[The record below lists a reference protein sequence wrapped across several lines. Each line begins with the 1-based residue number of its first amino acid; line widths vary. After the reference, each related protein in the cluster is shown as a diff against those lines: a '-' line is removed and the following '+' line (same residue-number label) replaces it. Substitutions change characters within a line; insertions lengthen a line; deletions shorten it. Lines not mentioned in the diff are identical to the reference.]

1 MLFVLKKIVLR
12 IGGMTCSACSS
23 GLEKYLS
30 RQEGVSSASVNLVL
44 SLATIE
50 YENLSKKD
58 LERFVKEAGF
68 QSLGEFKGVEDLE
81 SKKEDKTK
89 YIVLGI
95 LILIMMYLGMGE
107 MLGLPTIPFLN
118 MDYPVL
124 LSSVLLLI
132 TIVYL
137 IFGFDILKSGFTN
150 LIHRMPNMD
159 TLVLFSVF
167 FSLAYSLFGY
177 VQIILGN
184 LSYMHHL
191 YFESAAM
198 VLYFVKLGRYIES
211 FSKDQTKSAI
221 RKLVQITPSKAIVK
235 DGEKLTEVTI
245 DEVSTGDTLVCRA
258 GDKVA
263 VDGTVTSGKTYVDES
278 FITGE
283 SAPVLK
289 TSGSKVI
296 AGSICYDG
304 YIEYSAEKI
313 GKESTISEIVTMVV
327 DATNTKSKVQ
337 KMADRISG
345 YFVPIILAI
354 AIVTFIL
361 SYLLGC
367 SFSVSFT
374 HFVTVLVVACPC
386 ALGLAVPLVV
396 VVSNGLCAEKGLFL
410 RNGEVLERAKT
421 IDTIVLDKT
430 GTLTQG
436 KLRVYEF
443 QNDSNLTD
451 AEFLNVVANLE
462 SFSSHP
468 IHTAFD
474 VTKKLDVSH
483 FKELSGMGILAK
495 INDDEY
501 YLGNHKILTRLK
513 LKNRYQ
519 TKEDNYSKSG
529 CSIIYVVQN
538 KKLIGIIGV
547 KDTVREESKEAIREF
562 MRRGIDVVMLTGDHE
577 GVANQIAKEVGIR
590 HVISDVLSK
599 EKASYIEKLKQDGN
613 RVIMVGDGIN
623 DAPALVASSIGISIN
638 QGTDVAMDSAD
649 VILMNNNLSNI
660 IDFIDISKHSYHI
673 IWQNLFWAFFYNA
686 LMIPIA
692 AGLLLPLGIA
702 MNPMVA
708 SIAMTISSLTV
719 VMNSLRLRRWKNERN

>member
-1 MLFVLKKIVLR
+1 MKKIVLR

-30 RQEGVSSASVNLVL
+30 RQEGVSFASVNLVL

-95 LILIMMYLGMGE
+95 LIFIMMYLGMGE

-211 FSKDQTKSAI
+211 FSKDQTKTAI

-483 FKELSGMGILAK
+483 FEELSGMGILAK

-519 TKEDNYSKSG
+519 TKEDNYSKAG

-562 MRRGIDVVMLTGDHE
+562 MRRGINVVMLTGDHE

-590 HVISDVLSK
+590 HIISDVLPK
-599 EKASYIEKLKQDGN
+599 EKASYIEKLKQDGKH
-613 RVIMVGDGIN
+613 VIMVGDGIN

-660 IDFIDISKHSYHI
+660 IDFIDISKCSYHI

-692 AGLLLPLGIA
+692 AGLLSPLGIT

>member
-1 MLFVLKKIVLR
+1 MKKIVLR

-30 RQEGVSSASVNLVL
+30 RQEGVSFASVNLVL

-95 LILIMMYLGMGE
+95 LIFIMMYLGMGE

-451 AEFLNVVANLE
+451 SEFLNVVANLE

-483 FKELSGMGILAK
+483 FEELSGMGILAK

-519 TKEDNYSKSG
+519 TKEDDYSKAG

-547 KDTVREESKEAIREF
+547 KDTVREESKEAIHEF
-562 MRRGIDVVMLTGDHE
+562 MHRGIDVVMLTGDHE

-590 HVISDVLSK
+590 HVISDVLPK
-599 EKASYIEKLKQDGN
+599 EKASYIEKLKQDGKH
-613 RVIMVGDGIN
+613 VIMVGDGIN

-660 IDFIDISKHSYHI
+660 IDFIDISKRSYHI

-692 AGLLLPLGIA
+692 AGFLSPLGIT

>member
-1 MLFVLKKIVLR
+1 MKKIVLR

-263 VDGTVTSGKTYVDES
+263 VDGTVTFGKTYVDES

-443 QNDSNLTD
+443 QNDSNLSD

-483 FKELSGMGILAK
+483 FEELSGMGILAK

-519 TKEDNYSKSG
+519 TKEDNYSKAG

-590 HVISDVLSK
+590 HVISDVLPK
-599 EKASYIEKLKQDGN
+599 EKASYIEKLKQDGKH
-613 RVIMVGDGIN
+613 VIMVGDGIN

-660 IDFIDISKHSYHI
+660 IDFIDISKRSYHI

-692 AGLLLPLGIA
+692 AGLLSPLGIT

>member
-1 MLFVLKKIVLR
+1 MKKIVLR

-30 RQEGVSSASVNLVL
+30 RQEGISSASVNLVL

-124 LSSVLLLI
+124 LSSVFLLI

-443 QNDSNLTD
+443 QNDSNLSD

-483 FKELSGMGILAK
+483 FEELSGMGILAK

-590 HVISDVLSK
+590 HVISDVLPK

-660 IDFIDISKHSYHI
+660 IDFIDISKRSYHI

-692 AGLLLPLGIA
+692 AGLLSPLGIT

>member
-1 MLFVLKKIVLR
+1 MKKIVLR

-118 MDYPVL
+118 MDYSVL

-150 LIHRMPNMD
+150 LIHCMPNMD

-167 FSLAYSLFGY
+167 FSLVYSLFGY

-221 RKLVQITPSKAIVK
+221 RKLVQITPSKAILK

-443 QNDSNLTD
+443 QNDSNLSD

-483 FKELSGMGILAK
+483 FEELSGMGILAK

-519 TKEDNYSKSG
+519 TKEDNYSKAG

-562 MRRGIDVVMLTGDHE
+562 MHRGIDVVMLTGDHE

-590 HVISDVLSK
+590 HVISDVLPK
-599 EKASYIEKLKQDGN
+599 EKASYIEKLKQDGKH
-613 RVIMVGDGIN
+613 VIMVGDGIN

-660 IDFIDISKHSYHI
+660 IDFIDISKQSYHI

-692 AGLLLPLGIA
+692 AGLLLPLGIT

>member
-1 MLFVLKKIVLR
+1 MKKIVLR

-30 RQEGVSSASVNLVL
+30 RQEGVSFASVNLVL

-221 RKLVQITPSKAIVK
+221 RKLVQITPSKAILK

-374 HFVTVLVVACPC
+374 HFVTALVVACPC

-468 IHTAFD
+468 IHTALD

-483 FKELSGMGILAK
+483 FEELSGMGILAK

-519 TKEDNYSKSG
+519 TKEDDYSKAG

-562 MRRGIDVVMLTGDHE
+562 KRRGIDVVMLTGDHE

-590 HVISDVLSK
+590 HVISDVLPK
-599 EKASYIEKLKQDGN
+599 EKASYIEKLKQDGKH
-613 RVIMVGDGIN
+613 VIMVGDGIN

-660 IDFIDISKHSYHI
+660 IDFIDISKRSYHI

-692 AGLLLPLGIA
+692 AGLLSPLGIT

>member
-1 MLFVLKKIVLR
+1 MKKIVLR

-124 LSSVLLLI
+124 LSSVFLLI

-337 KMADRISG
+337 KMADRISS

-443 QNDSNLTD
+443 QNDSNLSD

-483 FKELSGMGILAK
+483 FEELSGMGILAK

-513 LKNRYQ
+513 LKNCYQ
-519 TKEDNYSKSG
+519 TKEDDYSKAG

-590 HVISDVLSK
+590 HVISDVLPK

-660 IDFIDISKHSYHI
+660 IDFIDISKQSYHI

-692 AGLLLPLGIA
+692 AGLLLPLGIT

>member
-1 MLFVLKKIVLR
+1 MKKIVLR

-30 RQEGVSSASVNLVL
+30 RQEGVSFASVNLVL

-483 FKELSGMGILAK
+483 FEELSGMGILAK

-519 TKEDNYSKSG
+519 TKEDDYSKAG

-562 MRRGIDVVMLTGDHE
+562 MHRGIDVVMLTGDHE

-590 HVISDVLSK
+590 HVISDVLPK
-599 EKASYIEKLKQDGN
+599 EKASYIEKLKQDGKH
-613 RVIMVGDGIN
+613 VIMVGDGIN

-660 IDFIDISKHSYHI
+660 IDFIDISKRSYHI

-692 AGLLLPLGIA
+692 AGFLSPLGIT

>member
-1 MLFVLKKIVLR
+1 MKKIVLR

-443 QNDSNLTD
+443 QNDSNLSD

-483 FKELSGMGILAK
+483 FEELSGMGILAK

-519 TKEDNYSKSG
+519 TKEDDYSKAG

-562 MRRGIDVVMLTGDHE
+562 KRRGIDVVMLTGDHE

-590 HVISDVLSK
+590 HVISDVLPK
-599 EKASYIEKLKQDGN
+599 EKASYIEKLKQDGKH
-613 RVIMVGDGIN
+613 VIMVGDGIN

-660 IDFIDISKHSYHI
+660 IDFIDISKRSYHI

-692 AGLLLPLGIA
+692 AGLLSPLGIT

>member
-1 MLFVLKKIVLR
+1 MKKIVLR

-58 LERFVKEAGF
+58 LEQFVKEAGF

-443 QNDSNLTD
+443 QNDSNLSD

-483 FKELSGMGILAK
+483 FEELSGMGILAK

-519 TKEDNYSKSG
+519 TKEDDYSKAG

-562 MRRGIDVVMLTGDHE
+562 KRRGIDVVMLTGDHE

-590 HVISDVLSK
+590 HVISDVLPK
-599 EKASYIEKLKQDGN
+599 EKASYIEKLKQDGKH
-613 RVIMVGDGIN
+613 VIMVGDGIN

-660 IDFIDISKHSYHI
+660 IDFIDISKRSYHI

-692 AGLLLPLGIA
+692 AGLLSPLGIT

>member
-1 MLFVLKKIVLR
+1 MKKVVLR

-221 RKLVQITPSKAIVK
+221 RKLVQITPSKAILK

-483 FKELSGMGILAK
+483 FEELSGMGILAK

-519 TKEDNYSKSG
+519 TKEDDYSKAG

-562 MRRGIDVVMLTGDHE
+562 MHRGIDVVMLTGDHE

-590 HVISDVLSK
+590 HVISDVLPK

-660 IDFIDISKHSYHI
+660 IDFIDISKRSYHI

-692 AGLLLPLGIA
+692 AGFLSPLGIT

>member
-1 MLFVLKKIVLR
+1 MKKIVLR

-95 LILIMMYLGMGE
+95 LIFIMMYLGMGE

-483 FKELSGMGILAK
+483 FEELSGMGILAK

-519 TKEDNYSKSG
+519 TKEDDYSKAG

-562 MRRGIDVVMLTGDHE
+562 KRRGIDVVMLTGDHE

-590 HVISDVLSK
+590 HVISDVLPK
-599 EKASYIEKLKQDGN
+599 EKASYIEKLKQDGKH
-613 RVIMVGDGIN
+613 VIMVGDGIN

-660 IDFIDISKHSYHI
+660 IDFIDISKQSYHI

-692 AGLLLPLGIA
+692 AGLLLPLGIT

>member
-1 MLFVLKKIVLR
+1 MKKIVLR

-30 RQEGVSSASVNLVL
+30 RQEGVSFASVNLVL

-211 FSKDQTKSAI
+211 FSKDQTKTAI

-483 FKELSGMGILAK
+483 FEELSGMGILAK

-519 TKEDNYSKSG
+519 TKEDNYSKAG

-562 MRRGIDVVMLTGDHE
+562 MHRGIDVVMLTGDHE

-590 HVISDVLSK
+590 HVISDVLPK
-599 EKASYIEKLKQDGN
+599 EKASYIEKLKQDGK

-660 IDFIDISKHSYHI
+660 IDFIDISKCSYHI

-692 AGLLLPLGIA
+692 AGLLSPLGIT

>member
-1 MLFVLKKIVLR
+1 MKKIVLR

-95 LILIMMYLGMGE
+95 LIFIMMYLGMGE

-177 VQIILGN
+177 VQIILEN

-221 RKLVQITPSKAIVK
+221 RKLVQITPSKAILK

-361 SYLLGC
+361 SYLFGC

-443 QNDSNLTD
+443 QNDSNLSD

-474 VTKKLDVSH
+474 VTKKLDVSY
-483 FKELSGMGILAK
+483 FEELSGMGILAK

-519 TKEDNYSKSG
+519 TKEDNYSKAG
-529 CSIIYVVQN
+529 CSIVYVVQN

-590 HVISDVLSK
+590 HVISDVLPK
-599 EKASYIEKLKQDGN
+599 EKASYIEKLKQDGKH
-613 RVIMVGDGIN
+613 VIMVGDGIN

-660 IDFIDISKHSYHI
+660 IDFIDISKQSYHI

-692 AGLLLPLGIA
+692 AGLLLPLGIT

>member
-1 MLFVLKKIVLR
+1 MKKIVLR

-167 FSLAYSLFGY
+167 FSLVYSLFGY

-221 RKLVQITPSKAIVK
+221 RKLVQITPSKAILK

-513 LKNRYQ
+513 VKNRYQ
-519 TKEDNYSKSG
+519 TKEDNYSKAG

-590 HVISDVLSK
+590 HVISDVLPK
-599 EKASYIEKLKQDGN
+599 EKASYIEKLKQDGKH
-613 RVIMVGDGIN
+613 VIMVGDGIN

-660 IDFIDISKHSYHI
+660 IDFIDISKQSYHI

-692 AGLLLPLGIA
+692 AGLLLPLGIT

>member
-1 MLFVLKKIVLR
+1 MKKIVLR

-221 RKLVQITPSKAIVK
+221 RKLVQITPSKAILK

-345 YFVPIILAI
+345 YFVPIILAT

-443 QNDSNLTD
+443 QNDSNLSD

-483 FKELSGMGILAK
+483 FEELSGMGILAK

-519 TKEDNYSKSG
+519 TKEDDYSKAG

-562 MRRGIDVVMLTGDHE
+562 MRRGIGVVMLTGDHE

-590 HVISDVLSK
+590 HVISDVLPK
-599 EKASYIEKLKQDGN
+599 EKASYIEKLKQDGKH
-613 RVIMVGDGIN
+613 VIMVGDGIN

-660 IDFIDISKHSYHI
+660 IDFIDISKQSYHI

-692 AGLLLPLGIA
+692 AGLLLPLGIT

>member
-1 MLFVLKKIVLR
+1 MKKVVLR

-221 RKLVQITPSKAIVK
+221 RKLVQITPSKAILK

-483 FKELSGMGILAK
+483 FEELSGMGILAK

-519 TKEDNYSKSG
+519 TKEDDYSKAG

-562 MRRGIDVVMLTGDHE
+562 MHRGIDVVMLTGDHE

-590 HVISDVLSK
+590 HVISDVLPK
-599 EKASYIEKLKQDGN
+599 EKASYIEKLKQDGKH
-613 RVIMVGDGIN
+613 VIMVGDGIN

-660 IDFIDISKHSYHI
+660 IDFIDISKQSYHI

-692 AGLLLPLGIA
+692 AGFLSPLGIT

>member
-1 MLFVLKKIVLR
+1 MKKIVLR

-211 FSKDQTKSAI
+211 FSKDQTKTAI

-443 QNDSNLTD
+443 QNDSNLSD

-483 FKELSGMGILAK
+483 FEELSGMGILAK

-590 HVISDVLSK
+590 HVISDVLPK

-660 IDFIDISKHSYHI
+660 IDFIDISKQSYHI

-692 AGLLLPLGIA
+692 AGLLSPLGIT

>member
-1 MLFVLKKIVLR
+1 MKKIVLR

-221 RKLVQITPSKAIVK
+221 RKLVQITPSKAILK

-337 KMADRISG
+337 KMADRISS

-443 QNDSNLTD
+443 QNDSNLSD

-483 FKELSGMGILAK
+483 FEELSGMGILAK

-590 HVISDVLSK
+590 HVISDVLPK

-660 IDFIDISKHSYHI
+660 IDFIDISKQSYHI

-692 AGLLLPLGIA
+692 AGLLSPLGIT

>member
-1 MLFVLKKIVLR
+1 MKKIVLR

-30 RQEGVSSASVNLVL
+30 RQEGVSFASVNLVL

-95 LILIMMYLGMGE
+95 LIFIMMYLGMGE

-211 FSKDQTKSAI
+211 FSKDQTKTAI

-337 KMADRISG
+337 KMADRISS

-483 FKELSGMGILAK
+483 FEELSGMGILAK

-590 HVISDVLSK
+590 HVISDVLPK

-660 IDFIDISKHSYHI
+660 IDFIDISKQSYHI

-692 AGLLLPLGIA
+692 AGLLLPLGIT

>member
-1 MLFVLKKIVLR
+1 MKKIVLR

-177 VQIILGN
+177 AQIILGN

-221 RKLVQITPSKAIVK
+221 RKLVQITPSKAILK

-443 QNDSNLTD
+443 QNDSNLSD

-483 FKELSGMGILAK
+483 FEELSGMGILAK

-590 HVISDVLSK
+590 HIISDVLPK
-599 EKASYIEKLKQDGN
+599 EKASYIERLKQDGKH
-613 RVIMVGDGIN
+613 VIMVGDGIN

-660 IDFIDISKHSYHI
+660 IDFIDISKQSYHI

-692 AGLLLPLGIA
+692 AGLLLPLGIT

>member
-1 MLFVLKKIVLR
+1 MKKIVLR

-50 YENLSKKD
+50 YESLSKKD

-167 FSLAYSLFGY
+167 FSLVYSLFGY

-337 KMADRISG
+337 KMADCISG

-386 ALGLAVPLVV
+386 ALGLAVPLVF

-483 FKELSGMGILAK
+483 FEELSGMGILAK

-519 TKEDNYSKSG
+519 TKEDDYSKAG

-562 MRRGIDVVMLTGDHE
+562 MHRGIAVVMLTGDHE

-590 HVISDVLSK
+590 HVISDVLPK
-599 EKASYIEKLKQDGN
+599 EKASYIEKLKQDGKH
-613 RVIMVGDGIN
+613 VIMVGDGIN

-660 IDFIDISKHSYHI
+660 IDFIDISKRSYHI

-692 AGLLLPLGIA
+692 AGLLSPLGIT

>member
-1 MLFVLKKIVLR
+1 MKKIVLR

-221 RKLVQITPSKAIVK
+221 RKLVQITPSKAILK

-443 QNDSNLTD
+443 QNDSNLSD

-483 FKELSGMGILAK
+483 FEELSGMGILAK

-519 TKEDNYSKSG
+519 TKEDNYSKAG

-562 MRRGIDVVMLTGDHE
+562 KRRGIDVVMLTGDHE
-577 GVANQIAKEVGIR
+577 GVANQIAKEVGVR
-590 HVISDVLSK
+590 HVISDVLPK
-599 EKASYIEKLKQDGN
+599 EKASYIEKLKQDGKH
-613 RVIMVGDGIN
+613 VIMVGDGIN

-660 IDFIDISKHSYHI
+660 IDFIDISKRSYHI

-692 AGLLLPLGIA
+692 AGLLSPLGIT

>member
-1 MLFVLKKIVLR
+1 MKKIVLR

-221 RKLVQITPSKAIVK
+221 RKLVQITPSKAILK

-443 QNDSNLTD
+443 QNDSNFSD
-451 AEFLNVVANLE
+451 VEFLNVVANLE

-483 FKELSGMGILAK
+483 FEELSGMGILAK

-519 TKEDNYSKSG
+519 TKEDNYSKAG

-590 HVISDVLSK
+590 HVISDVLPK
-599 EKASYIEKLKQDGN
+599 EKASYIEKLKQDGKH
-613 RVIMVGDGIN
+613 VIMVGDGIN

-660 IDFIDISKHSYHI
+660 IDFIDISKRSYHI

-692 AGLLLPLGIA
+692 AGFLSPLGIT

>member
-1 MLFVLKKIVLR
+1 MKKIVLR

-211 FSKDQTKSAI
+211 FSKDQTKTAI

-313 GKESTISEIVTMVV
+313 GKESTISEIVTMIV

-483 FKELSGMGILAK
+483 FEELSGMGILAK
-495 INDDEY
+495 LNDDEY

-519 TKEDNYSKSG
+519 TKEDNYSKAG

-590 HVISDVLSK
+590 HVISDVLPK
-599 EKASYIEKLKQDGN
+599 EKASYIEKLKQDGKH
-613 RVIMVGDGIN
+613 VIMVGDGIN

-692 AGLLLPLGIA
+692 AGLLSPLGIT

>member
-1 MLFVLKKIVLR
+1 MKKIVLR

-95 LILIMMYLGMGE
+95 LIFIMMYLGMGE

-337 KMADRISG
+337 KMADRISS

-367 SFSVSFT
+367 SFLVSFT

-451 AEFLNVVANLE
+451 AKFLNVVANLE

-483 FKELSGMGILAK
+483 FEELSGMGILAK

-519 TKEDNYSKSG
+519 TKEDDYSKAG

-562 MRRGIDVVMLTGDHE
+562 MHRGIDVVMLTGDHE

-590 HVISDVLSK
+590 HVISDVLPK

-660 IDFIDISKHSYHI
+660 IDFIDISKQSYHI

-692 AGLLLPLGIA
+692 AGLLLPLGIT

>member
-1 MLFVLKKIVLR
+1 MKKVVLR

-221 RKLVQITPSKAIVK
+221 RKLVQITPSKAILK

-361 SYLLGC
+361 SYLFGC

-443 QNDSNLTD
+443 QNDSNLSD

-483 FKELSGMGILAK
+483 FEELSGMGILAK

-590 HVISDVLSK
+590 HVISDVLPK

-660 IDFIDISKHSYHI
+660 IDFIDISKQSYHI

-692 AGLLLPLGIA
+692 AGLLLPLGIT

>member
-1 MLFVLKKIVLR
+1 MKKIVLR

-221 RKLVQITPSKAIVK
+221 RKLVQITPSKAILK

-337 KMADRISG
+337 KMADRISS

-483 FKELSGMGILAK
+483 FEELSGMGILAK

-590 HVISDVLSK
+590 HVISDVLPK
-599 EKASYIEKLKQDGN
+599 EKASYIEKLKQDGKH
-613 RVIMVGDGIN
+613 VIMVGDGIN

-660 IDFIDISKHSYHI
+660 IDFIDISKQSYHI

-692 AGLLLPLGIA
+692 AGLLLPLGIT

>member
-1 MLFVLKKIVLR
+1 MKKIVLR

-124 LSSVLLLI
+124 LSSVFLLI

-159 TLVLFSVF
+159 TLVLFGVF

-483 FKELSGMGILAK
+483 FEELSGMGILAK

-519 TKEDNYSKSG
+519 TKEDDYSKAG

-562 MRRGIDVVMLTGDHE
+562 MHRGIDVVMLTGDHE

-590 HVISDVLSK
+590 HVISDVLPK
-599 EKASYIEKLKQDGN
+599 EKASYIEKLKQDGKH
-613 RVIMVGDGIN
+613 VIMVGDGIN

-660 IDFIDISKHSYHI
+660 IDFIDISKRSYHI

-692 AGLLLPLGIA
+692 AGLLSPLGIT

>member
-1 MLFVLKKIVLR
+1 MKKIVLR

-221 RKLVQITPSKAIVK
+221 RKLVQITPSKAILK

-483 FKELSGMGILAK
+483 FEELSGMGILAK

-519 TKEDNYSKSG
+519 TKEDDYSKAG

-590 HVISDVLSK
+590 HVISDVLPK

-660 IDFIDISKHSYHI
+660 IDFIDISKQSYHI

-692 AGLLLPLGIA
+692 AGLLLPLGIT

>member
-1 MLFVLKKIVLR
+1 MKKIVLR

-95 LILIMMYLGMGE
+95 LIFIMMYLGMGE

-443 QNDSNLTD
+443 QNDSNLKD
-451 AEFLNVVANLE
+451 SEFLNVIANLE

-483 FKELSGMGILAK
+483 FEELSGMGILAK

-519 TKEDNYSKSG
+519 TKEDDYSKAG

-590 HVISDVLSK
+590 HVISDVLPK

-660 IDFIDISKHSYHI
+660 IDFIDISKQSYHI

-692 AGLLLPLGIA
+692 AGLLSPLGIT

>member
-1 MLFVLKKIVLR
+1 MKKIVLR

-30 RQEGVSSASVNLVL
+30 RQEGISSASVNLVL

-337 KMADRISG
+337 KMADRISS

-483 FKELSGMGILAK
+483 FEELSGMGILAK

-519 TKEDNYSKSG
+519 TKEDDYSKAG

-547 KDTVREESKEAIREF
+547 KDTVREESKEAIHEF

-590 HVISDVLSK
+590 HVISDVLPK
-599 EKASYIEKLKQDGN
+599 EKASYIEKLKQDGKH
-613 RVIMVGDGIN
+613 VIMVGDGIN

-660 IDFIDISKHSYHI
+660 IDFIDISKRSYHI

-692 AGLLLPLGIA
+692 AGLLSPLGIT

>member
-1 MLFVLKKIVLR
+1 MKKIVLR

-30 RQEGVSSASVNLVL
+30 RQEGVSFASVNLVL

-95 LILIMMYLGMGE
+95 LIFIMMYLGMGE

-167 FSLAYSLFGY
+167 FSLVYSLFGY

-361 SYLLGC
+361 SYLLEC

-483 FKELSGMGILAK
+483 FEELSGMGILAK

-519 TKEDNYSKSG
+519 TKEDDYSKAG

-547 KDTVREESKEAIREF
+547 KDTVREESKEAIHEF
-562 MRRGIDVVMLTGDHE
+562 MHRGIDVVMLTGDHE

-590 HVISDVLSK
+590 HVISDVLPK
-599 EKASYIEKLKQDGN
+599 EKASYIEKLKQDGKH
-613 RVIMVGDGIN
+613 VIMVGDGIN

-660 IDFIDISKHSYHI
+660 IDFIDISKRSYHI

-692 AGLLLPLGIA
+692 AGLLSPLGIT

>member
-1 MLFVLKKIVLR
+1 MKKIVLR

-337 KMADRISG
+337 KMADRISS

-451 AEFLNVVANLE
+451 AKFLNVVANLE

-483 FKELSGMGILAK
+483 FEELSGMGILAK

-513 LKNRYQ
+513 LKNCYQ

-562 MRRGIDVVMLTGDHE
+562 KRRGIDVVMLTGDHE

-590 HVISDVLSK
+590 HVISDVLPK
-599 EKASYIEKLKQDGN
+599 EKASYIEKLKQDGKH
-613 RVIMVGDGIN
+613 VIMVGDGIN

-660 IDFIDISKHSYHI
+660 IDFIDISKQSYHI

-692 AGLLLPLGIA
+692 AGFLSPLGIT

>member
-1 MLFVLKKIVLR
+1 MKKIVLR

-443 QNDSNLTD
+443 QNDSDFSD

-474 VTKKLDVSH
+474 VTRKLDISH
-483 FKELSGMGILAK
+483 FEELSGMGISAK

-501 YLGNHKILTRLK
+501 YLGNHKILARLK

-519 TKEDNYSKSG
+519 TKEDDYSKAG

-538 KKLIGIIGV
+538 KKVIGIVGV

-562 MRRGIDVVMLTGDHE
+562 KRRGIDVVMLTGDHE

-590 HVISDVLSK
+590 HVISDVLPK
-599 EKASYIEKLKQDGN
+599 EKASYIEKLKQDGKH
-613 RVIMVGDGIN
+613 VIMVGDGIN

-660 IDFIDISKHSYHI
+660 IDFIDISKRSYHI

-692 AGLLLPLGIA
+692 AGLLSPLGIT
-702 MNPMVA
+702 MNPMFA

>member
-1 MLFVLKKIVLR
+1 MKKIVLR

-221 RKLVQITPSKAIVK
+221 RKLVQITPSKAILK

-483 FKELSGMGILAK
+483 FEELSGMGILAK

-519 TKEDNYSKSG
+519 TKEDDYSKAG

-547 KDTVREESKEAIREF
+547 KDTVREESKEAIHEF
-562 MRRGIDVVMLTGDHE
+562 MHRGIDVVMLTGDHE

-590 HVISDVLSK
+590 HVISDVLPK
-599 EKASYIEKLKQDGN
+599 EKASYIEKLKQDGKH
-613 RVIMVGDGIN
+613 VIMVGDGIN

-660 IDFIDISKHSYHI
+660 IDFIDISKQSYHI

-692 AGLLLPLGIA
+692 AGFLSPLGIT

>member
-1 MLFVLKKIVLR
+1 MKKIVLR

-30 RQEGVSSASVNLVL
+30 RQEGVSFASVNLVL

-95 LILIMMYLGMGE
+95 LIFIMMYLGMGE

-337 KMADRISG
+337 KMADCISG

-483 FKELSGMGILAK
+483 FEELSGMGILAK

-519 TKEDNYSKSG
+519 TKEDDYSKAG

-547 KDTVREESKEAIREF
+547 KDTVREESKEAIHEF
-562 MRRGIDVVMLTGDHE
+562 MHRGIDVVMLTGDHE

-590 HVISDVLSK
+590 HVISDVLPK
-599 EKASYIEKLKQDGN
+599 EKASYIEKLKQDGK

-660 IDFIDISKHSYHI
+660 IDFIDISKRSYHI

-692 AGLLLPLGIA
+692 AGLLSPLGIT

>member
-1 MLFVLKKIVLR
+1 MKKIVLR

-221 RKLVQITPSKAIVK
+221 RKLVQITPSKAILK

-483 FKELSGMGILAK
+483 FEELSGMRILAK

-519 TKEDNYSKSG
+519 TKEDDYSKAG

-562 MRRGIDVVMLTGDHE
+562 MHRGIDVVMLTGDHE

-590 HVISDVLSK
+590 HVISDVLPK
-599 EKASYIEKLKQDGN
+599 EKASYIEKLKQDGKH
-613 RVIMVGDGIN
+613 VIMVGDGIN

-660 IDFIDISKHSYHI
+660 IDFIDISKRSYHI

-692 AGLLLPLGIA
+692 AGFLSPLGIT